1 MSLRV
6 EGSTPEQEL
15 DLEDYRSVVFWRG
28 RVSKGTFRTYVANMG
43 LFMRWL
49 KVNGGSLA
57 GLHPDGLIEYQK
69 NTDNGTRYDILNLVQ
84 TWSQTLRTP
93 EGVDYRLN
101 SKKAS
106 YSALRSFFVHNR
118 APLPQDKYKLRS
130 ETPDAVGTLTVE
142 EIRDVA
148 LSAKPMHRAVI
159 ISMFEAGLDLHG
171 FQYWNLNGWEEL
183 EDALTGKP
191 KTIEI
196 YQPFRKLN
204 RNPFYTFIGGDAIEA
219 IRNYLPMRPTDAEKE
234 AIFYTQY
241 KTPLSPVTLQQYW
254 LERLEKLGLIVRQ
267 PGRGRR
273 YGKNLHEMRDIFR
286 SQWEKSP
293 AKGSVAEFCMGHK
306 IDPLGYNKACKDKSW
321 ALGEYRKALPM
332 LEIMSSGRPFGQVKE
347 DEVRGLRDKID
358 VLEDKVERYE
368 LAQANAKFSPGVLES
383 MIEKLMDKRQEERER
398 GINPP

>member
-6 EGSTPEQEL
+6 EGSTPEL

-49 KVNGGSLA
+49 KVNGGPLA

-347 DEVRGLRDKID
+347 DEVRGLRDEID
-358 VLEDKVERYE
+358 VLKDEVERYR
-368 LAQANAKFSPGVLES
+368 LSQVNAKFSPGVLES
-383 MIEKLMDKRQEERER
+383 MIEKLMDKRLEERER

>member
-1 MSLRV
+1 MTV
-6 EGSTPEQEL
+6 EPALAQPVL
-15 DLEDYRSVVFWRG
+15 DLEGYRSVMFWRG
-28 RVSKGTFRTYVANMG
+28 RVSKGTFRTYIANLG

-49 KVNGGSLA
+49 KVNGGHLA

-101 SKKAS
+101 SKKAC

-118 APLPQDKYKLRS
+118 APLPRDKYKLRS
-130 ETPDAVGTLTVE
+130 ETPDAVGTLTIE

-159 ISMFEAGLDLHG
+159 ISMFEAGLDLNG

-183 EDALTGKP
+183 EDALDGRP

-196 YQPFRKLN
+196 YLPFRKLN

-219 IRNYLPMRPTDAEKE
+219 IRKYLPMRPTNAERE

-267 PGRGRR
+267 SGRGRR
-273 YGKNLHEMRDIFR
+273 YGKNLHEMRDVFR

-306 IDPLGYNKACKDKSW
+306 IDPLGYNKACKDKAW
-321 ALGEYRKALPM
+321 TLGEYRKALPM

-347 DEVRGLRDKID
+347 DEVRGLRDEID
-358 VLEDKVERYE
+358 DLKDEVERYK
-368 LAQANAKFSPGVLES
+368 LAQANAKFSPEVIES
-383 MIEKLMDKRQEERER
+383 MIEKVMDKRLEEGKR